1 MTTANENTSID
12 TRLSALE
19 IRMASVEAL
28 LNNLAGAYPRKTKK
42 ISDEEKDSMKTK
54 LLKDVPYDN
63 KKLEKLTSIELKIL
77 ASALGINSFG
87 MKRVDIVKA
96 VLSKQKK

>member
-1 MTTANENTSID
+1 MTTENTSTD

-28 LNNLAGAYPRKTKK
+28 LNNLAGSSSKK
-42 ISDEEKDSMKTK
+42 SKKMSDVEKGRIRAK
-54 LLKDVPYDN
+54 LLKGVPYD
-63 KKLEKLTSIELKIL
+63 KKSLEKLTLIELKIL
-77 ASALGINSFG
+77 ASAMKINSFG

>member
-1 MTTANENTSID
+1 MTTENTSID

-28 LNNLAGAYPRKTKK
+28 LNNLAGSSSRKTKK
-42 ISDEEKDSMKTK
+42 LSNEEKERIKTK
-54 LLKDVPYDN
+54 LLKGVPYDN
-63 KKLEKLTSIELKIL
+63 KKLEKLNSIELKML
-77 ASALGINSFG
+77 ASAMKINSFG

>member
-28 LNNLAGAYPRKTKK
+28 LNNLAGASPRKTKK
-42 ISDEEKDSMKTK
+42 ISDEEKDRMKSE
-54 LLKDVPYDN
+54 LLKGVPYDN

-96 VLSKQKK
+96 ILSKQKK

>member
-1 MTTANENTSID
+1 MTTANETTSID

-19 IRMASVEAL
+19 IRIASVEAL
-28 LNNLAGAYPRKTKK
+28 LNNLAGSSSRKTKK
-42 ISDEEKDSMKTK
+42 LSNEEKERIKAK
-54 LLKDVPYDN
+54 LLKGVPYDN
-63 KKLEKLTSIELKIL
+63 KKLEKLNSIKLKIL

-96 VLSKQKK
+96 ILSKQKK

>member
-1 MTTANENTSID
+1 MTTANETTSID

-28 LNNLAGAYPRKTKK
+28 LNNLAGASPRKTKK
-42 ISDEEKDSMKTK
+42 ISVEEKDRMKSE
-54 LLKDVPYDN
+54 LLKGVPYDN
-63 KKLEKLTSIELKIL
+63 KKLEKLNSIELKIL

-87 MKRVDIVKA
+87 MKRVDIVKG

>member
-28 LNNLAGAYPRKTKK
+28 LNNLAGSSSRKTRK
-42 ISDEEKDSMKTK
+42 ISDAEKDRMKSE
-54 LLKDVPYDN
+54 LLKGVPYDN
-63 KKLEKLTSIELKIL
+63 KKLEKLNSIELKIL

-87 MKRVDIVKA
+87 MKRVDIVKRI
-96 VLSKQKK
+96 LSKQKK